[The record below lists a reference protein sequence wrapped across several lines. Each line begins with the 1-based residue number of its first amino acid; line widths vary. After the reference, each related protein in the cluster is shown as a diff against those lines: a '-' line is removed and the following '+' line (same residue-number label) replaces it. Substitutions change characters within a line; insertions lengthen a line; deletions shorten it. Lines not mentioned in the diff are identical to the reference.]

1 MRGQLLLGRD
11 VSCRKR
17 RSCTGGIMEKT
28 EKEIKWHKLDNT
40 ANIFPVISNEAL
52 SSVYRIGVVLKDE
65 VDPLLLEQALC
76 RMLPWFEG
84 MQVRLRRGIFWYYF
98 ETNPKTPVL
107 GREVTYPCR
116 YIDPYSSNQYL
127 FRVSY
132 YKNKINVEIFHA
144 LTDGY
149 GAINF
154 LKELTAQYLHL
165 RYKDK
170 LPPLKDRSAENTSF
184 QVEDSY
190 EKYYVKEQAKGYG
203 GVIAYEIKD
212 EELPPGVMG
221 VTHGFL
227 DIPSLKE
234 VCREYGVSITQYLA
248 AVLVYSIYQVYYR
261 KRPESE
267 KSSLRRRLFG
277 SRQQKGRPIRINI
290 PVNLRQF
297 FPSETTMNFFGV
309 VFAEMK
315 LEEQKEYT
323 FADILRQVSENFSGQ
338 LTKEHME
345 KLIAYNV
352 SNEKNKFLRLMPLFL
367 KNIGIKLIYER
378 SSRAFTTTL
387 SNLGLIRMLPVYE
400 PFVESFHFIMSA
412 SPKQPFKCVV
422 CSYGSQLIFT
432 CSSAFADNRLQQA
445 FFRHLEEDGV
455 SLRVE
460 GNGVYQGEKPGRI
473 PYPERVEDE
482 KQYHIWTKG
491 YFAVSVMLGLLL
503 MGVNALTYRGIPWS
517 LISTGAIIYFLF
529 TMRFSVHHNTNPAA
543 KILVQTLA
551 AQVLCLLADLVLGFQ
566 GWSVN
571 YAIPAFLLLAN
582 GLNLILTIRNYM
594 SWQSYLL
601 FQIEYVA
608 LGLIPLGLWL
618 GGVIT
623 RPLLTLT
630 ALTSSV
636 LILGTSFCLG
646 DKKAKAELK
655 RRFHL

>member
-1 MRGQLLLGRD
+1 MR
-11 VSCRKR
+11 
-17 RSCTGGIMEKT
+17 KT
-28 EKEIKWHKLDNT
+28 EREIKWHKLDNT
-40 ANIFPVISNEAL
+40 ANVFPVISNEAL
-52 SSVYRIGVVLKDE
+52 SSVFRIGVVLKDQ

-84 MQVRLRRGIFWYYF
+84 MHVRLRRGIFWYYF
-98 ETNPKTPVL
+98 ETNPKDPVL
-107 GREVTYPCR
+107 GREITYPCR

-170 LPPLKDRSAENTSF
+170 LPPLRERAAEKTSF

-190 EKYYVKEQAKGYG
+190 EKYYVKEHAKGYG
-203 GVIAYEIKD
+203 GVIAYKLKD

-234 VCREYGVSITQYLA
+234 ICREYEVSITQYLA
-248 AVLVYSIYQVYYR
+248 AVLVYCIYKEYGT
-261 KRPESE
+261 RPSGSG
-267 KSSLRRRLFG
+267 KTSLWQRLWSRG
-277 SRQQKGRPIRINI
+277 RQQKQRPVRINI

-309 VFAEMK
+309 VFAEMQ
-315 LEEQKEYT
+315 LETGKEYT
-323 FADILRQVSENFSGQ
+323 FQDMLKTISENFSSQ
-338 LTKEHME
+338 LTKEHMQ

-352 SNEKNKFLRLMPLFL
+352 SNEKNKFLRLTPLFL
-367 KNIGIKLIYER
+367 KNLGIRLIYQR

-387 SNLGLIRMLPVYE
+387 SNLGLIRMLPAYE
-400 PFVESFHFIMSA
+400 PFVESFHFIMGA
-412 SPKQPFKCVV
+412 SLKQPFKCVV

-445 FFRHLEEDGV
+445 FFHHLEEDGV
-455 SLRVE
+455 RLRVE
-460 GNGVYQGEKPGRI
+460 GNGVYEGEKPGKI
-473 PYPERVEDE
+473 PYPERVQDE
-482 KQYHIWTKG
+482 KRYHMWTKG
-491 YFAVSVMLGLLL
+491 YFLVSVILGIMLIGI
-503 MGVNALTYRGIPWS
+503 NILTYRGILWS
-517 LISTGAIIYFLF
+517 LISTGAIVYFLL

-543 KILVQTLA
+543 KIMVQTLA
-551 AQVLCLLADLVLGFQ
+551 AQVLCLLADLDLGYQ

-582 GLNLILTIRNYM
+582 GLNLILMVRNYM

-601 FQIEYVA
+601 FQIEYVV

-623 RPLLTLT
+623 SPLLTLA
-630 ALTSSV
+630 ALGSSV
-636 LILGTSFCLG
+636 LILGISLCLG

-655 RRFHL
+655 RRFHV